1 MKILKKDKLYILKSY
16 IKILLI
22 FFLVFSIIM
31 PVSVANTE
39 DDIDDENVLY
49 ENILKELEEEKT
61 KDVANNIN
69 KNPVINSRRYVVFDR
84 DSKTVIYGKD
94 ENKQTAM
101 ASTTKIMT
109 AIVVLENC
117 KDLNEV
123 VTISAKAAGT
133 GGSTLGI
140 KAGDKI
146 TVENLLYGLLLRSGN
161 DTAVALAEH
170 FGKDVKGFAE
180 LMNKKAEELG
190 LDNTHFVTPHGLDDP
205 NHYTTAY
212 ELAYL
217 TDYALM
223 NETFST
229 IVKTQYKTI
238 MINDTSREIKN
249 TNELLLANVDGV
261 YGVKTGFT
269 NNAGRCLVTAVKRNN
284 MDLIVVVLGA
294 DTRKDRAKDSI
305 KLIDYICKEY
315 KKVDVEELVNKEFTM
330 WNEINKDRIYIDKAR
345 KGIEL
350 ELGDYKTKSIIT
362 NKEIVVE
369 INALN
374 FLEAPVEKGR
384 KIGTLIVKNGDNI
397 LEEID
402 IKISKKIERRG
413 IIDYFYIIAKLMK

>member
-161 DTAVALAEH
+161 DTAVALAEY

-180 LMNKKAEELG
+180 LMNKNAEELG

-350 ELGDYKTKSIIT
+350 ELGEYKTKSIIT
-362 NKEIVVE
+362 NKEIEVE